1 MFNYNEKLIIGFGGS
16 PAALMKSGCTI
27 TTLIAVDRIFA
38 LYFPMK
44 YYVLQRRRNLS
55 PSPTTRLLSCAL
67 VPAAETPEIRLA
79 WARYRYWAAARDSKV

>member
-44 YYVLQRRRNLS
+44 YYVLKRRRINATVAELS
-55 PSPTTRLLSCAL
+55 EDVITTRIFYGFKCLLG
-67 VPAAETPEIRLA
+67 
-79 WARYRYWAAARDSKV
+79 SKAYHQF

>member
-44 YYVLQRRRNLS
+44 YYAIKRRRTFAVSNRM
-55 PSPTTRLLSCAL
+55 T
-67 VPAAETPEIRLA
+67 IF
-79 WARYRYWAAARDSKV
+79 DSHRR